1 MKIRVSIHD
10 KANPAPTHQLRQI
23 YELLIIVC
31 CHVPEGVGGIAF
43 TVDVIKDESNFLE
56 MCGAEESRYAVD
68 DDVEAVGVTG

>member
-1 MKIRVSIHD
+1 MSSYKPQYRPSSSDTLESMMIRVSIHD

-43 TVDVIKDESNFLE
+43 TVDVIEDESNFLE
-56 MCGAEESRYAVD
+56 MC
-68 DDVEAVGVTG
+68 